1 MSLAMFAGRW
11 MKRSTY
17 NANVLGIRLIKT
29 VSDKASASTLIL
41 QQCKAT
47 NDVLMEIR
55 KLVQL
60 IRTACSGRG
69 RISINI
75 ALNQ

>member
-11 MKRSTY
+11 MTRSTY
-17 NANVLGIRLIKT
+17 NANDLGIRLIKT

-41 QQCKAT
+41 QQCRAT

-69 RISINI
+69 PI
-75 ALNQ
+75 